1 MSDFTSGFWNVWVIA
16 ITLGGIAFCGWILL
30 GQSKSKTLPE
40 AGEAVESTGHVWDE
54 DLREL
59 NNPLPKW
66 WSNLFWITIVFSLV
80 YLALYPG
87 LGTTK
92 GVLGWT
98 SVGQYE
104 KERREVD
111 ARVKPLY
118 DKFLEMELSA
128 VAADP
133 EARGMGERIFLNNC
147 AIQRIRQVRELGNPL
162 AFLLFELRFMCRSC
176 RNGSLAG
183 SM

>member
-16 ITLGGIAFCGWILL
+16 ITLGGIAFCAWILL
-30 GQSKSKTLPE
+30 GQSKAKTLPP
-40 AGEAVESTGHVWDE
+40 AGETVETTGHVWDE

-92 GVLGWT
+92 GVLGWP

-104 KERREVD
+104 QERSEVD
-111 ARVKPLY
+111 ARVKPL
-118 DKFLEMELSA
+118 
-128 VAADP
+128 
-133 EARGMGERIFLNNC
+133 
-147 AIQRIRQVRELGNPL
+147 
-162 AFLLFELRFMCRSC
+162 
-176 RNGSLAG
+176 
-183 SM
+183 